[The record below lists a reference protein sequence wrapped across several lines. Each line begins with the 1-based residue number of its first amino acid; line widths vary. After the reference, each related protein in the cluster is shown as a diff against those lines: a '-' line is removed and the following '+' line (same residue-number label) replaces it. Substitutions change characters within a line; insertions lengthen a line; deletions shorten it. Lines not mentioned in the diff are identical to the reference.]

1 MLWPDNRNKEDDEE
15 EEKPMEVPPL
25 EVNDRGTNDDLLPN
39 PAALTQV
46 YKRRASESE
55 AAYSRRTQTEL
66 DFMQRNQRAADLKK
80 EKAEQERQEKER
92 KRAEKREKAR
102 KLREA
107 AKKAGKK
114 PKKKKKAKKAI
125 PAAAC
130 TPGDVVLSQKGIAVV
145 RWKGKLHFRPND
157 TEWLGIEF
165 LDEPLGKNDGTVKGC
180 QYFKTKPKHGSF
192 VKSVKQRLQPE
203 EILRKLG
210 AVKSEL
216 SHKEREII
224 DIRDQMDHLIESHE
238 EQLKLQDDAD
248 GPGSPTGRLL
258 SLHTTRSLNLVKS
271 ISGKLD
277 SLDQTPVDL
286 VLNLG
291 SVYYED
297 DSSSEYEYSM
307 SDEEE
312 EDVGTAL
319 MKADRKK
326 LVDVRESK
334 LYTEGSLRRIQTEMV
349 DAMNELKNDQS
360 GFGKPPAGKKPVM
373 KRQGTFAGTKS
384 LGLELPELHASAE
397 EVEEW
402 IRDHLAKAPGCPNFD
417 NQQVLSALIWAM
429 RAFLNLNES
438 HTY

>member
-1 MLWPDNRNKEDDEE
+1 MQ
-15 EEKPMEVPPL
+15 VPPL
-25 EVNDRGTNDDLLPN
+25 EVNENKERLTN
-39 PAALTQV
+39 PASLSQV
-46 YKRRASESE
+46 YQRRASESE
-55 AAYSRRTQTEL
+55 AAYSRRTQTEMDL
-66 DFMQRNQRAADLKK
+66 MQRNQRAADLKK

-114 PKKKKKAKKAI
+114 PKKKKAKKST

-130 TPGDVVLSQKGIAVV
+130 TPGDVVLSQKGIAIV

-192 VKSVKQRLQPE
+192 VKSVKKRLQPE

-224 DIRDQMDHLIESHE
+224 DIREQMDHLIDSHE
-238 EQLKLQDDAD
+238 EQLKLHSDAEST
-248 GPGSPTGRLL
+248 GSPNGKHLILQTTK
-258 SLHTTRSLNLVKS
+258 SLDLVRS

-277 SLDQTPVDL
+277 NLDQTPVDL

-291 SVYYED
+291 SVYEE

-307 SDEEE
+307 SDEEI
-312 EDVGTAL
+312 EDIGSTSMGRA
-319 MKADRKK
+319 KSDRKK

-334 LYTEGSLRRIQTEMV
+334 LYSEGSLRRIQAEMV
-349 DAMNELKNDQS
+349 DAMNQLKNDES
-360 GFGKPPAGKKPVM
+360 GFGKPPTGKKPAM

-402 IRDHLAKAPGCPNFD
+402 IRDHLTKAPGCPNLD
-417 NQQVLSALIWAM
+417 NQQVLSALVWAM